1 MARDYKH
8 THPRSSGSL
17 SASGGFVIGLLI
29 GLTIAIAIY
38 MYDHRPGAQ
47 ISSSSTPPLTNEQP
61 SNTKDAPA
69 PDSAQAESQFDFY
82 EYLPKA
88 EVEVTNDKNKSGG
101 TSSISGAIDAPGSYI
116 LQVGSY
122 RSFADADRVRAR
134 IALQGIESNIQ
145 KVTIDNESW
154 HRVRIG
160 PMNNL
165 NHLEETRKKLREAQ
179 IDALV
184 VRREGSK

>member
-29 GLTIAIAIY
+29 GLTIAMAIY

-47 ISSSSTPPLTNEQP
+47 VSSTTPPLTSEQP
-61 SNTKDAPA
+61 SNTKDTPA
-69 PDSAQAESQFDFY
+69 PESAQAETNYDFY
-82 EYLPKA
+82 EYLPQA
-88 EVEVTNDKNKSGG
+88 EVEVTNDKNKSGSTNSTAG
-101 TSSISGAIDAPGSYI
+101 MIDAPGSYI

-122 RSFADADRVRAR
+122 RNFADADRVRAR

-145 KVTIDNESW
+145 KVTIDNEPW

-165 NHLEETRKKLREAQ
+165 NRLEETRRKLREAQ

-184 VRREGSK
+184 VKLEDSK

>member
-8 THPRSSGSL
+8 TPPRSSGSL

-29 GLTIAIAIY
+29 GLTTAVAIY

-47 ISSSSTPPLTNEQP
+47 VNSTTPPLTSEQAG
-61 SNTKDAPA
+61 NIKDTPA
-69 PDSAQAESQFDFY
+69 PESAEAESQFDFY
-82 EYLPKA
+82 DYLPNA
-88 EVEVTNDKNKSGG
+88 EVEVTNDKNKSGST
-101 TSSISGAIDAPGSYI
+101 TSTSGAIDAPGSYI

-122 RSFADADRVRAR
+122 QNFADADRVRAR

-145 KVTIDNESW
+145 KVTIDNEQW

-165 NHLEETRKKLREAQ
+165 NRLEETRKKLREAQ

-184 VRREGSK
+184 VRLENSK

>member
-8 THPRSSGSL
+8 SHPRSGGSL
-17 SASGGFVIGLLI
+17 SATGGFVIGLI
-29 GLTIAIAIY
+29 VGLTVAMAIY

-47 ISSSSTPPLTNEQP
+47 INNASPPLANEQQG
-61 SNTKDAPA
+61 NIKDAPA
-69 PDSAQAESQFDFY
+69 PESAQAETKYDFY
-82 EYLPKA
+82 EYLPNA
-88 EVEVTNDKNKSGG
+88 EVEVADDKNKSGG
-101 TSSISGAIDAPGSYI
+101 STSTSGTIDAPGSYI

-122 RSFADADRVRAR
+122 RNFSDADRVRAR
-134 IALQGIESNIQ
+134 IALQGIESSIQ
-145 KVTIDNESW
+145 KVTIDNEQW

-165 NHLEETRKKLREAQ
+165 GRLEETRKKLREAQ

-184 VRREGSK
+184 VKLEDSK